1 MTRINREMVP
11 KFFLGR
17 EVLSKNVPGHRR
29 TQGSSGKM
37 KFTAVC
43 GHGQRNRPFRHAHD
57 NQVQQGYI
65 GHRGPHTVSGDD
77 KAYTLHIVDALVAS
91 MTD

>member
-1 MTRINREMVP
+1 M
-11 KFFLGR
+11 
-17 EVLSKNVPGHRR
+17 
-29 TQGSSGKM
+29 
-37 KFTAVC
+37 
-43 GHGQRNRPFRHAHD
+43 RPFRHAHD
-57 NQVQQGYI
+57 NQVELQQGYI